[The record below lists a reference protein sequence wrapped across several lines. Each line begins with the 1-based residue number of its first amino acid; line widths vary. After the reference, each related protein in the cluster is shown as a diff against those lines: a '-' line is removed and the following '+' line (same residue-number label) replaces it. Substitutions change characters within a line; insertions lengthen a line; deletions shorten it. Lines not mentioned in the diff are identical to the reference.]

1 MGNHA
6 MGSPCFIQNEN
17 DVILHDNTY
26 NSINIC
32 YESLP
37 CSKYGDIVR
46 NYEADFLTDSDAYS

>member
-1 MGNHA
+1 

-26 NSINIC
+26 ISINIC

-46 NYEADFLTDSDAYS
+46 NYEADFLTDSNAYS

>member
-1 MGNHA
+1 MGNPA

-32 YESLP
+32 YES
-37 CSKYGDIVR
+37 KYIQIAEYVR
-46 NYEADFLTDSDAYS
+46 NPENTMHFFK